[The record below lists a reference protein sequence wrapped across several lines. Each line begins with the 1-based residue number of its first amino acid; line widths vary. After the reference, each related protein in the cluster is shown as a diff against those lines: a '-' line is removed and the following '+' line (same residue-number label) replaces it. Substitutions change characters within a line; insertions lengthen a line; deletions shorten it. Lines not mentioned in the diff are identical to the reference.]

1 MEIIEALSGTLL
13 IESVTGVL
21 KTAFPA
27 TERYIEYQDQKL
39 TRPCFLVEQI
49 LMTQEKHMNTRYRRN
64 YRFRITWL
72 PTLDEPFPKEACL
85 DMGENLLGAL
95 RLLPLAET
103 VVRPS
108 DMSFEIVNGELQFTI
123 DYTINALWN
132 SAEEP
137 SMKHLE
143 NAETIKA

>member
-1 MEIIEALSGTLL
+1 
-13 IESVTGVL
+13 
-21 KTAFPA
+21 
-27 TERYIEYQDQKL
+27 
-39 TRPCFLVEQI
+39 
-49 LMTQEKHMNTRYRRN
+49 MNTRYRRN

-72 PTLDEPFPKEACL
+72 PTFDEPFPKEACL

-123 DYTINALWN
+123 DYAINALWN

-143 NAETIKA
+143 KSETIKA